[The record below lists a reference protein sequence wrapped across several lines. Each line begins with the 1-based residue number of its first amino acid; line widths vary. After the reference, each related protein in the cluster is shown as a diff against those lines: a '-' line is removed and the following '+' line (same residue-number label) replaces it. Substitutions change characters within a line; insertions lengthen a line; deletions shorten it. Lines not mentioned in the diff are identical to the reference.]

1 MKIIAVNTAETSASV
16 ALVEDGMPV
25 CEEFFSSRVTHSRVL
40 MEMVEQ
46 MLTRRALISVAE
58 VDGFVAARGPGS
70 FTGLRI
76 GISVVKG
83 LAYATSKPVAGI
95 SSLDG
100 IAWQMAWAD
109 RPVLVMMD
117 AKRGEVYCARY
128 GFSNGRLV
136 EKTEELCVSPEKAV
150 ALAGGSAVFAGSGAL
165 VYRELIEAH
174 IHGLGKGSACFVPGF
189 QNQVRAVALAHA
201 LFQDTGRLSDDPAS
215 ILPVY
220 IRRSDAEINY
230 EKHPDRFC

>member
-16 ALVEDGMPV
+16 ALVEDGLPV
-25 CEEFFSSRVTHSRVL
+25 CEEFFSSRITHSRVL

-46 MLTRRALISVAE
+46 MLSNRARISLVE

-100 IAWQMAWAD
+100 LAWQMAWAE
-109 RPVLVMMD
+109 RPVLAMMD

-128 GFSNGRLV
+128 RFAKGELV
-136 EKTEELCVSPEKAV
+136 EKTDELCTTPEKAV
-150 ALAGGSAVFAGSGAL
+150 ALAGGPALFAGSGAL
-165 VYRELIEAH
+165 VYRELIEE
-174 IHGLGKGSACFVPGF
+174 LGRGNAGFVPGF
-189 QNQVRAVALAHA
+189 QNQVRAAALAHA
-201 LFQDTGRLSDDPAS
+201 LFQDMGLLSDDPAS
-215 ILPVY
+215 VLPVY